1 MACAVRHTQGVGKRT
16 GLSGLLLGSVSTRVL
31 ALVDQP
37 VTLIK

>member
-1 MACAVRHTQGVGKRT
+1 MGRRGLSR
-16 GLSGLLLGSVSTRVL
+16 LSGLLLGSVSTRVL